1 MAAIAT
7 WVQALIEC
15 RRSRARL
22 CATTLTANA
31 EPIAEAAAQR
41 CLLRW
46 GRRCDNLASMKSG
59 AALQSIDMPEGLLYA
74 SDQMPGFTRT
84 KRGKSF
90 VYRQANGQQLR
101 DVKHIARIKKL
112 AVPPAYTAV
121 WICPHPQGHI
131 QATGRDA
138 RGRKQYRYHADWR
151 LVKSET
157 KFDRLPEF
165 GAALPSIR
173 AKVKRDL
180 AARTG
185 ADVQRGTVLAALV
198 RLLDTTLVRVG
209 NDEYARSNGSFGLTT
224 LRKRHVDVQGS
235 QLRLRFRGKSGV
247 QHDVTLADPR
257 VARIVRRCQA
267 LPGQELF
274 HYLADKGEVQS
285 VGSTD
290 VNAYL
295 EAACKGKFTA
305 KDFRTWHGSV
315 LALQLWGKLGEAEQ
329 LQLTAAQANLLLAEV
344 ADLLGNTLAMCRK
357 SYVHPRVLALLAGKP
372 DSRRTSACA
381 TKRKAGLTASEQDF
395 LALLAGGN

>member
-1 MAAIAT
+1 
-7 WVQALIEC
+7 
-15 RRSRARL
+15 
-22 CATTLTANA
+22 
-31 EPIAEAAAQR
+31 
-41 CLLRW
+41 
-46 GRRCDNLASMKSG
+46 MKPDSK
-59 AALQSIDMPEGLLYA
+59 LQSIDMPEGLLYA
-74 SDQMPGFTRT
+74 NDQMPGFTRT

-90 VYRQANGQQLR
+90 VYWQTNGKQLR
-101 DVKHIARIKKL
+101 DAKHLARIEKL
-112 AVPPAYTAV
+112 VIPPAYTAV

-138 RGRKQYRYHADWR
+138 RARKQYRYHADWR

-157 KFDRLPEF
+157 KFDRLPEV

-180 AARTG
+180 AVSTG
-185 ADVQRGTVLAALV
+185 ANLQRGTVLAAIV

-224 LRKRHVDVQGS
+224 LRKRHVDIQGS

-247 QHDVTLADPR
+247 QQDVTLANPR
-257 VARIVRRCQA
+257 IARVVRRCQA
-267 LPGQELF
+267 LPGQQLF
-274 HYLADKGEVQS
+274 HYVDEKGEVQS

-295 EAACKGKFTA
+295 EAACKEKFTA

-315 LALQLWGKLGEAEQ
+315 MALRLWRKLGEAEQ
-329 LQLTAAQANLLLAEV
+329 LQPTAAQANRLLVEV
-344 ADLLGNTLAMCRK
+344 AAHLGNTLAVCRN
-357 SYVHPRVLALLAGKP
+357 SYVHPRVLALLAGEP
-372 DSRRTSACA
+372 ESRKTSAGSN
-381 TKRKAGLTASEQDF
+381 KRKAGLTASEQDF

>member
-1 MAAIAT
+1 MKP
-7 WVQALIEC
+7 
-15 RRSRARL
+15 
-22 CATTLTANA
+22 
-31 EPIAEAAAQR
+31 EP
-41 CLLRW
+41 
-46 GRRCDNLASMKSG
+46 
-59 AALQSIDMPEGLLYA
+59 ALQSIDTPEGLLYA

-101 DVKHIARIKKL
+101 DAKHIARIQKL
-112 AVPPAYTAV
+112 AIPPAYTAV

-157 KFDRLPEF
+157 KFDRLSEF

-180 AARTG
+180 AACAG
-185 ADVQRGTVLAALV
+185 ADVQRSTVLAALV

-224 LRKRHVDVQGS
+224 LRKRHVNIHGS

-257 VARIVRRCQA
+257 IARIVRRCQA

-274 HYLADKGEVQS
+274 HYVTEAGQVQS
-285 VGSTD
+285 VGSMD

-295 EAACKGKFTA
+295 EAACNGKFTA

-315 LALQLWGKLGEAEQ
+315 LALQLWRKLGIAEQ
-329 LQLTAAQANLLLAEV
+329 LQLTAALANRLLAEV
-344 ADLLGNTLAMCRK
+344 ADQLGNTLAVCRK
-357 SYVHPRVLALLAGKP
+357 SYVHPRVLALLAGEP
-372 DSRRTSACA
+372 ESRKTSASA
-381 TKRKAGLTASEQDF
+381 TKRKVGLTVSEQDF
-395 LALLAGGN
+395 LALLA

>member
-1 MAAIAT
+1 
-7 WVQALIEC
+7 
-15 RRSRARL
+15 
-22 CATTLTANA
+22 
-31 EPIAEAAAQR
+31 
-41 CLLRW
+41 
-46 GRRCDNLASMKSG
+46 MKPDS
-59 AALQSIDMPEGLLYA
+59 AFQSIDMPEGLRYA

-84 KRGKSF
+84 KRGESF
-90 VYRQANGQQLR
+90 VYQQANGQPLS
-101 DVKHIARIKKL
+101 DAKHIARIQKL
-112 AVPPAYTAV
+112 AIPPAYTAV

-180 AARTG
+180 VACAG
-185 ADVQRGTVLAALV
+185 ADVQRSAVLAALV

-224 LRKRHVDVQGS
+224 LRKRHVSTDGK

-257 VARIVRRCQA
+257 IARIVRRCQA

-274 HYLADKGEVQS
+274 HYADDAGEVHS
-285 VGSTD
+285 IGSMD

-295 EAACKGKFTA
+295 EAACTYKFSA

-315 LALQLWGKLGEAEQ
+315 LALQLWRRLKTADQ
-329 LQLTAAQANLLLAEV
+329 LQPTATQANRLLALV
-344 ADLLGNTLAMCRK
+344 ASQLGNTLAVCRK
-357 SYVHPRVLALLAGKP
+357 SYVHPRVLALLAGEPESPK
-372 DSRRTSACA
+372 TSA
-381 TKRKAGLTASEQDF
+381 KREAGLTTSERDF
-395 LALLAGGN
+395 LALLAGSI

>member
-1 MAAIAT
+1 
-7 WVQALIEC
+7 
-15 RRSRARL
+15 
-22 CATTLTANA
+22 
-31 EPIAEAAAQR
+31 
-41 CLLRW
+41 
-46 GRRCDNLASMKSG
+46 
-59 AALQSIDMPEGLLYA
+59 MPECLLYA

-90 VYRQANGQQLR
+90 VYWQANGQQLR
-101 DVKHIARIKKL
+101 DAKHIARIQKL
-112 AVPPAYTAV
+112 AIPPAYTAV

-151 LVKSET
+151 LIKSET
-157 KFDRLPEF
+157 KFDRLSEF

-180 AARTG
+180 AVREG
-185 ADVQRGTVLAALV
+185 ADVQRQAILAALV

-224 LRKRHVDVQGS
+224 LRKRHVDIHGN

-247 QHDVTLADPR
+247 HQDVTLADPR
-257 VARIVRRCQA
+257 IARIVRRCQA

-274 HYLADKGEVQS
+274 HYAADTGEVQS
-285 VGSTD
+285 VGSMD

-315 LALQLWGKLGEAEQ
+315 LALHLWRKLKTAEQ
-329 LQLTAAQANLLLAEV
+329 LQPTAAQTNRLLTEV
-344 ADLLGNTLAMCRK
+344 AGQLGNTLAVCRK
-357 SYVHPRVLALLAGKP
+357 SYVHPRVLALLAGEP
-372 DSRRTSACA
+372 ESRKTS
-381 TKRKAGLTASEQDF
+381 TGSIKRKVGLTASEQDF
-395 LALLAGGN
+395 LALLAGSN

>member
-1 MAAIAT
+1 
-7 WVQALIEC
+7 
-15 RRSRARL
+15 
-22 CATTLTANA
+22 
-31 EPIAEAAAQR
+31 
-41 CLLRW
+41 
-46 GRRCDNLASMKSG
+46 MKLKH
-59 AALQSIDMPEGLLYA
+59 AFQSIDMPEGLVYA
-74 SDQMPGFTRT
+74 NDQTPGFTRL

-90 VYRQANGQQLR
+90 IYRQANGLLLS
-101 DVKHIARIKKL
+101 DVKHIARIQKL
-112 AVPPAYTAV
+112 AIPPAYTAV

-157 KFDRLPEF
+157 KFDRLSEF

-180 AARTG
+180 SARSG
-185 ADVQRGTVLAALV
+185 AEVQRNSVLAALV
-198 RLLDTTLVRVG
+198 RLLDTTLVRIG

-224 LRKRHVDVQGS
+224 LRKRHVDIQGS

-257 VARIVRRCQA
+257 IARIVRRCQA

-274 HYLADKGEVQS
+274 HYAAVTGEVQS
-285 VGSTD
+285 VGSME

-315 LALQLWGKLGEAEQ
+315 LALQLWCKLETAEQ
-329 LQLTAAQANLLLAEV
+329 LHPMAAQTNRLLTEV
-344 ADLLGNTLAMCRK
+344 ASQLGNTLAVCRK
-357 SYVHPRVLALLAGKP
+357 SYVHPRVLALLAGEPESHK
-372 DSRRTSACA
+372 TSAGLI
-381 TKRKAGLTASEQDF
+381 KRRARLTSSEQDF
-395 LALLAGGN
+395 LALLAGSS

>member
-1 MAAIAT
+1 
-7 WVQALIEC
+7 
-15 RRSRARL
+15 
-22 CATTLTANA
+22 
-31 EPIAEAAAQR
+31 
-41 CLLRW
+41 
-46 GRRCDNLASMKSG
+46 MKPDS
-59 AALQSIDMPEGLLYA
+59 ALQSIDMPEGLLYA

-90 VYRQANGQQLR
+90 VYWQANGKQLR
-101 DVKHIARIKKL
+101 DAKHIERIRKL
-112 AVPPAYTAV
+112 AIPPAYTAV

-165 GAALPSIR
+165 GAALPGIR

-180 AARTG
+180 AVGTG
-185 ADVQRGTVLAALV
+185 TDVQRGTVLAAIV

-224 LRKRHVDVQGS
+224 LRKRHVDIQGS

-257 VARIVRRCQA
+257 IARIVRRCQA

-274 HYLADKGEVQS
+274 HYAADAGEVQS
-285 VGSTD
+285 VGSID

-295 EAACKGKFTA
+295 DAACKGKFTA

-315 LALQLWGKLGEAEQ
+315 LALQLWRKLEVAQQ
-329 LQLTAAQANLLLAEV
+329 LQPTAAQANRLLAEV
-344 ADLLGNTLAMCRK
+344 ASQLGNTLAVCRK
-357 SYVHPRVLALLAGKP
+357 SYVHPRVLALLAGEP
-372 DSRRTSACA
+372 ERRRTSAGCS
-381 TKRKAGLTASEQDF
+381 KRRAGLTASEQDF
-395 LALLAGGN
+395 LELLAVSN

>member
-1 MAAIAT
+1 
-7 WVQALIEC
+7 
-15 RRSRARL
+15 
-22 CATTLTANA
+22 
-31 EPIAEAAAQR
+31 
-41 CLLRW
+41 
-46 GRRCDNLASMKSG
+46 MKPS

-84 KRGKSF
+84 KRGKGF

-101 DVKHIARIKKL
+101 DVKQIARIQKL
-112 AVPPAYTAV
+112 AIPPAYTAV

-151 LVKSET
+151 LTKSET

-165 GAALPSIR
+165 GTALPSIR

-180 AARTG
+180 AARAG
-185 ADVQRGTVLAALV
+185 ADVRRGTVLAAIV

-209 NDEYARSNGSFGLTT
+209 NDEYAHSNGSFGLTL
-224 LRKRHVDVQGS
+224 LRKRHVDIQGS
-235 QLRLRFRGKSGV
+235 QLRLRFHGKSGV
-247 QHDVTLADPR
+247 QHDVTFADPR
-257 VARIVRRCQA
+257 IARTVRRCQV

-274 HYLADKGEVQS
+274 HYVDGKGEVQS

-295 EAACKGKFTA
+295 ETACKGKFTA

-315 LALQLWGKLGEAEQ
+315 LALRLWRKLGEAEQ
-329 LQLTAAQANLLLAEV
+329 LQPTAAQANRLLAEV
-344 ADLLGNTLAMCRK
+344 ADLLGNTLAVCRK
-357 SYVHPRVLALLAGKP
+357 WYVHPRVLALLAGEPENRK
-372 DSRRTSACA
+372 TSAGA
-381 TKRKAGLTASEQDF
+381 TKRKTGLTASEQDF
-395 LALLAGGN
+395 LALLAGRNQFPQGL

>member
-1 MAAIAT
+1 
-7 WVQALIEC
+7 
-15 RRSRARL
+15 
-22 CATTLTANA
+22 
-31 EPIAEAAAQR
+31 
-41 CLLRW
+41 
-46 GRRCDNLASMKSG
+46 MKPG
-59 AALQSIDMPEGLLYA
+59 FELQSTDMPEGLVFA
-74 SDQMPGFTRT
+74 SDQMPGFTRA
-84 KRGKSF
+84 KHGKSF

-101 DVKHIARIKKL
+101 DVKHLARIEKL
-112 AVPPAYTAV
+112 AIPPAYTAV
-121 WICPHPQGHI
+121 WICSNPQGHI

-180 AARTG
+180 AAGAG
-185 ADVQRGTVLAALV
+185 ADVQRGTVLAAIV

-224 LRKRHVDVQGS
+224 LRKRHVDIQGS

-247 QHDVTLADPR
+247 QHDVTLSDPR
-257 VARIVRRCQA
+257 IARIVRRCQS

-274 HYLADKGEVQS
+274 HYVNDKGEVQS

-305 KDFRTWHGSV
+305 KDFRTWHGSE
-315 LALQLWGKLGEAEQ
+315 LALRLWRKLGKAEQ
-329 LQLTAAQANLLLAEV
+329 LQPTAAQANRLLVEV
-344 ADLLGNTLAMCRK
+344 AVLLGNTLAVCRK
-357 SYVHPRVLALLAGKP
+357 SYVHPRVLALLAGEPESRKP
-372 DSRRTSACA
+372 SAGA
-381 TKRKAGLTASEQDF
+381 TKRKAELKASEQDF
-395 LALLAGGN
+395 LALLAGSN

>member
-1 MAAIAT
+1 MSNTAS
-7 WVQALIEC
+7 
-15 RRSRARL
+15 RRREYCS
-22 CATTLTANA
+22 
-31 EPIAEAAAQR
+31 
-41 CLLRW
+41 
-46 GRRCDNLASMKSG
+46 NLVSMNPDS
-59 AALQSIDMPEGLLYA
+59 AFQSIDMPKGLLFA

-84 KRGKSF
+84 KRGESF
-90 VYRQANGQQLR
+90 VYRQANGQPLS
-101 DVKHIARIKKL
+101 DAKHIARIQKL
-112 AVPPAYTAV
+112 AIPPAYTAV
-121 WICPHPQGHI
+121 WICPNAQGHI

-157 KFDRLPEF
+157 KFHRLPEF

-180 AARTG
+180 VACAG
-185 ADVQRGTVLAALV
+185 ADVQRNALLAALV

-224 LRKRHVDVQGS
+224 LRKRHVNIHGN

-257 VARIVRRCQA
+257 IARIVRRCQA

-274 HYLADKGEVQS
+274 HYVADAGEVQS
-285 VGSTD
+285 VGSMD

-315 LALQLWGKLGEAEQ
+315 MALQLWRKLEIAEQ
-329 LQLTAAQANLLLAEV
+329 LQPTAAQANRLLAEV
-344 ADLLGNTLAMCRK
+344 ASQLGNTLAVCRK

-372 DSRRTSACA
+372 ESRKTA
-381 TKRKAGLTASEQDF
+381 KRKAGLTTSEQDF
-395 LALLAGGN
+395 LALLAGST